1 MQICLML
8 TGKREIR
15 VDLKNREGQRLE
27 DDQCHKQSKYRY
39 NVRFVSFRF
48 NFQRY
53 SFVAISFNAFASEA
67 INEERP
73 CYFIDRQ
80 QFVRFHARL

>member
-48 NFQRY
+48 V
-53 SFVAISFNAFASEA
+53 STFNAIRSLPSLST
-67 INEERP
+67 RS
-73 CYFIDRQ
+73 Q
-80 QFVRFHARL
+80 VKQ